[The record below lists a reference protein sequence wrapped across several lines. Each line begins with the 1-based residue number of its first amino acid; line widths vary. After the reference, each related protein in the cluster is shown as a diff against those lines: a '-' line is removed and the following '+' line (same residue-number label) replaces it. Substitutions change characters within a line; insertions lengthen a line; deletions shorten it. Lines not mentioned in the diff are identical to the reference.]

1 MKSPHGREYAIKSDN
16 FLIVNSIVLHVKR
29 RDSIIVDNRLVDQ
42 RQHYQYLLTTGN
54 RFHQITTT
62 EQTDSVITELIIME
76 EEEEDYLDLQEEI
89 INGLLLLVFRLAI
102 IIFKPPR

>member
-1 MKSPHGREYAIKSDN
+1 MKSPPGREYAIEFDN
-16 FLIVNSIVLHVKR
+16 FLIVNSIVLLVKG

-42 RQHYQYLLTTGN
+42 RSHYLNLLTTGN
-54 RFHQITTT
+54 HFHQITTT
-62 EQTDSVITELIIME
+62 EQTEFIISELIIVE

-89 INGLLLLVFRLAI
+89 INGLLFMVFRLAI

>member
-1 MKSPHGREYAIKSDN
+1 MKSHHGREYAIKSDN
-16 FLIVNSIVLHVKR
+16 FLIVNSIFLHVKR
-29 RDSIIVDNRLVDQ
+29 RDSIIVDNRLVGQ
-42 RQHYQYLLTTGN
+42 RSHYQYLLTTEN

-89 INGLLLLVFRLAI
+89 INGLLFMVFRLAI
-102 IIFKPPR
+102 IIFKPSR